1 MCFSPEAS
9 FAGGIIIT
17 AIGVATVR
25 KVHNPTQIVFA
36 SIPLFFGIQQIA
48 EGFVWITLPG
58 NDYIN
63 LQKISTYLFLI
74 MAQVIWPLMIP
85 VSIMLMEENIKRK
98 RILRILSGI
107 GLSLSIYYSYCLMT
121 YFVYPEISGHHIL
134 YKNGFPHS
142 LSNPAFGVYLIV
154 TITPLFISGIKR
166 TWLLGTL
173 MTLSCLVTT
182 IFFRQYL
189 TSVWCFFAALIS
201 GVVFWILADSHRT
214 FTLNRIKL
222 LKPESPINIRIPG
235 RIFFIIIPFLSL
247 YNQSSGKAGGA
258 FKDDEI
264 NRLWLECKLDKILPV
279 KVFNFAISGYQQTEK
294 IRRKNILTIIDF
306 SKPST
311 EKRCFVVDIDK
322 RKLLYHCLVAHGKN
336 SGDNYAG
343 SFSNEHESLKSSL
356 GFYLTAET
364 YSGKHGYSLRL
375 DGLEKS
381 FNDNA
386 RAREIVIHGADYVSQ
401 EFIDK
406 HGRLGRSWGCP
417 ALPVEISK
425 EMIDNISY
433 GSCLFIYGKD
443 ESYFVNSTFINIKT
457 N

>member
-9 FAGGIIIT
+9 FAGGIIIS
-17 AIGVATVR
+17 AIGVVTVR

-48 EGFVWITLPG
+48 EGFVWMTLSG
-58 NDYIN
+58 HDYIN

-85 VSIMLMEENIKRK
+85 VSIMLMEDNIKRRK
-98 RILRILSGI
+98 ILRILSGL
-107 GLSLSIYYSYCLMT
+107 GLSLSIYYSYCLLN
-121 YFVYPEISGHHIL
+121 FSVNPEISGHHIL

-142 LSNPAFGVYLIV
+142 LSNPAFAVYLFV

-166 TWLLGTL
+166 TWLLGIL
-173 MTLSCLVTT
+173 MTLSCLVTA

-201 GVVFWILADSHRT
+201 GVVFWILSDSHKN

-222 LKPESPINIRIPG
+222 LKPESLKSIKIPG
-235 RIFFIIIPFLSL
+235 RIFSIIILSLFLS
-247 YNQSSGKAGGA
+247 NQSSGNTGKV
-258 FKDDEI
+258 FKEDDM
-264 NRLWLECKLDKILPV
+264 NQLWLDCKLDKILPV
-279 KVFNFAISGYQQTEK
+279 KVFNFALIGYRQTEK
-294 IRRKNILTIIDF
+294 IRKKNILTIIDF

-336 SGDNYAG
+336 SGDNFAG
-343 SFSNEHESLKSSL
+343 SFSNKPGSLKSSL

-386 RAREIVIHGADYVSQ
+386 RSREIVIHGADYVSE
-401 EFIDK
+401 EFIEK

-417 ALPVEISK
+417 ALPVEISGAV
-425 EMIDNISY
+425 IDTISR
-433 GSCLFIYGKD
+433 GTCLFIYGIEK
-443 ESYFVNSTFINIKT
+443 SYFVNSSFLNIKE
-457 N
+457 

>member
-9 FAGGIIIT
+9 FAGGIIIS
-17 AIGVATVR
+17 AIGVATLR
-25 KVHNPTQIVFA
+25 KVHNPSQIVFA

-58 NDYIN
+58 HDYIN
-63 LQKISTYLFLI
+63 LQKISTYLFLL

-85 VSIMLMEENIKRK
+85 VSIMLMEENVRKK

-107 GLSLSIYYSYCLMT
+107 GLLLSIYYSYCLLT
-121 YFVYPEISGHHIL
+121 FSVNPEISGHHIL

-142 LSNPAFGVYLIV
+142 LSNPAFAVYLIV
-154 TITPLFISGIKR
+154 TITPLFISGIKK
-166 TWLLGTL
+166 TWLLGIL
-173 MTLSCLVTT
+173 MTLSCLVTA

-201 GVVFWILADSHRT
+201 GVIFWILSDSHKN
-214 FTLNRIKL
+214 FTLTSIKS
-222 LKPESPINIRIPG
+222 LKPEILKNILIPG
-235 RIFFIIIPFLSL
+235 KILSAIILLLSL
-247 YNQSSGKAGGA
+247 SVNSSGNTKVALME
-258 FKDDEI
+258 DDI
-264 NRLWLECKLDKILPV
+264 NQLWHDCKLDKILPV
-279 KVFNFAISGYQQTEK
+279 QVFNFALIGYRQTDK
-294 IRRKNILTIIDF
+294 IRKKNLLTIIDF

-336 SGDNYAG
+336 SGDNFAS
-343 SFSNEHESLKSSL
+343 SFSNKPESLKSSL

-364 YSGKHGYSLRL
+364 YSGKNGYSLRL

-386 RAREIVIHGADYVSQ
+386 RSREIVIHGADYVS
-401 EFIDK
+401 EDFIEK

-417 ALPVEISK
+417 ALPVEISG
-425 EMIDNISY
+425 EVIDKISK
-433 GSCLFIYGKD
+433 GSCLFIYGI
-443 ESYFVNSTFINIKT
+443 EENYFVNSAFINI
-457 N
+457 NE